1 MVQRQFIALLY
12 GWIFILIFILASS
25 FILALLLQ
33 FTDVSQWM
41 LSWIAF
47 AVGLIGLFIGGLI
60 TGMKGKSKGWI
71 IGGLTGFGFSAFIF
85 LVKYLGYQNG
95 FSMEQ
100 SLHHL
105 GFIFAAVL
113 GGMIGVNLFQKDS
126 E

>member
-85 LVKYLGYQNG
+85 LVQYLGYQNG